1 VVKSNHEDEISVW
14 GDVSREEEL
23 RLLPTFHLHPE
34 SPCIDRGTMEKAP
47 KHDIDGDPRP
57 LGAGVD
63 IGADEVTQVDPSTN

>member
-1 VVKSNHEDEISVW
+1 
-14 GDVSREEEL
+14 
-23 RLLPTFHLHPE
+23 
-34 SPCIDRGTMEKAP
+34 MEKAP